1 MDSETVFL
9 LPESH
14 TTSFLYLCY
23 IINKKSAPSIVDKTL
38 RSLRFKITLRTS
50 RTLREAS
57 FADFVRDPERFWA
70 ASICYIRFLRFGS
83 PLANCVIPLTAFASL
98 PSSISFVVLIVEEA
112 LDIVHQT
119 NHIRFQLL
127 FFFL

>member
-1 MDSETVFL
+1 MS
-9 LPESH
+9 
-14 TTSFLYLCY
+14 
-23 IINKKSAPSIVDKTL
+23 SIVDKTL

-98 PSSISFVVLIVEEA
+98 PPSISFVVLFVEKV